1 MNDREK
7 ILLELR
13 MLDEGIVPNTS
24 HKKNVEDQ
32 LSTMSPEDARK
43 AKRKWRKIK
52 RKALKRSSG
61 RIRKKL
67 TRCAEKYV
75 VLLML
80 AQDRNT

>member
-24 HKKNVEDQ
+24 PKKNVKDQ
-32 LSTMSPEDARK
+32 LGTMSPEDARK

-52 RKALKRSSG
+52 RKALKRSPN
-61 RIRKKL
+61 RNIRKL